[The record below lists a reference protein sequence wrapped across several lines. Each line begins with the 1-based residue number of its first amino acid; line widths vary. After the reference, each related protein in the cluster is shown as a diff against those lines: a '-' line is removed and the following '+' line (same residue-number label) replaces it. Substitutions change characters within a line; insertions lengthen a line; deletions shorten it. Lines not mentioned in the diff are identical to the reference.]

1 MLDEAIAIR
10 AARNY
15 RLLRTQGI
23 TVRKTIDMIIGTF
36 CVTGDHLLLH
46 DDRDFDPMT
55 EHLGL
60 RVVRIDRNEIDAA
73 NDRGDRARASTIA
86 SAYTYCQG
94 DGRGVGELVV
104 AGETAALALRIVRAA
119 GGLRR
124 SRPAERT
131 MTVS

>member
-1 MLDEAIAIR
+1 VIVVDSSVWIGNLRGLENQAVRRLREVVNEADDQILVGDLILLEVLQGARDEAHADRIERNLRQYPVVPMLDEAIAIW

-60 RVVRIDRNEIDAA
+60 RVVRI
-73 NDRGDRARASTIA
+73 
-86 SAYTYCQG
+86 
-94 DGRGVGELVV
+94 
-104 AGETAALALRIVRAA
+104 
-119 GGLRR
+119 
-124 SRPAERT
+124 
-131 MTVS
+131 

>member
-1 MLDEAIAIR
+1 VIVVDSSVWIGNLRGLENQAVRRLREVVTEADDQILVGDLILLEVLQGARDEVHADRIERNLRQYPVVPMLDEAIAIR

-60 RVVRIDRNEIDAA
+60 RVVRI
-73 NDRGDRARASTIA
+73 
-86 SAYTYCQG
+86 
-94 DGRGVGELVV
+94 
-104 AGETAALALRIVRAA
+104 
-119 GGLRR
+119 
-124 SRPAERT
+124 
-131 MTVS
+131 

>member
-1 MLDEAIAIR
+1 VIVVDSSVWIGNLRGLENQAVRRLREVVNEADDQILVGDLILLEVLQGARDDVHADRIERNLRQYPVVPMLDEAIAIR

-60 RVVRIDRNEIDAA
+60 RVVRI
-73 NDRGDRARASTIA
+73 
-86 SAYTYCQG
+86 
-94 DGRGVGELVV
+94 
-104 AGETAALALRIVRAA
+104 
-119 GGLRR
+119 
-124 SRPAERT
+124 
-131 MTVS
+131 

>member
-1 MLDEAIAIR
+1 VIVVDSSVWIGNLRGLENQAVRRLREVVNEADDQILVGDLILLEVLQGARDEVHADRIERNLRQYPVVPMLDEAIAIR

-60 RVVRIDRNEIDAA
+60 RVVRI
-73 NDRGDRARASTIA
+73 
-86 SAYTYCQG
+86 
-94 DGRGVGELVV
+94 
-104 AGETAALALRIVRAA
+104 
-119 GGLRR
+119 
-124 SRPAERT
+124 
-131 MTVS
+131 